1 MKFFKMFI
9 HVLLIDLVLQCV
21 GYDVKTWEYWMVTF
35 LVCSTYI
42 SGYETGKRKRARKEN
57 AKIRKEEQ

>member
-21 GYDVKTWEYWMVTF
+21 EYDVKTWEYWMVTF
-35 LVCSTYI
+35 LACSTYI
-42 SGYETGKRKRARKEN
+42 SRYETGKGARTRKKM
-57 AKIRKEEQ
+57 